1 MHVVESTVDSDV
13 RNAYQARCGAATFS
27 STCSLVTFTT
37 VIVKYDLNYKH
48 NLLSLCGES
57 PCLSLHKS
65 HEHRCISKQF
75 CKEQTSTFPHR

>member
-1 MHVVESTVDSDV
+1 MHVVECTVDSDV

-37 VIVKYDLNYKH
+37 VIVKYDLNYEH

-57 PCLSLHKS
+57 PCQQAFFTQVTRASMYK
-65 HEHRCISKQF
+65 
-75 CKEQTSTFPHR
+75 